1 MRIEEAAS
9 SILEIQVQNCNSDPH
24 RIAQESEVTAS

>member
-24 RIAQESEVTAS
+24 RIAQGVGGYR